1 MMLRISRQTVRHS
14 WRPYAGAF
22 VALACGVVLITTTVL
37 LLGAVDATASRD
49 GVSAAERAQLE
60 DLSSLF
66 GTMAAVSMFMALFV
80 VASTFG
86 FVVATRRRE
95 LGLLRLVG
103 ATPRQVRRMVL
114 GEALVVALLAT
125 VVGSLV
131 ATALAPA
138 VTSMLRAG
146 GVTSLELDLPSPYVA
161 WAVAAGCGIG
171 VALLGSWR
179 ASRRASKIA
188 PVAAFQEAGFER
200 RRVTPWQF
208 VIGTL
213 CLGGVVAA
221 FVAVPEITP
230 LFALVGA
237 VLLPEVVVVGL
248 MCFGGLIFP
257 KLAGLLAGP
266 AVRRDV
272 AARLARD
279 HLRTAVRT
287 PAALAAP
294 VVAISA
300 IAGSMILALS
310 FTADWTA
317 ALDREQL
324 RAPLVVELDGSGSSL
339 DKLREV
345 PELEV
350 VDPRVTA
357 ELGFGAEAEQT
368 TVEAVDL
375 SATPAARG
383 LTAVRGDLGALENGQ
398 VAITET
404 FALDSGSGFGDR
416 LRIRVDGEW
425 LRPKVGAVVRDAP
438 DLYDEVLASTSLLAP
453 ELHDAVPIMA
463 FVVPDDGVSIAEA
476 RTAVEEALAGTSS
489 QVTEADAWIESVES
503 ETRAANDLALWVLL
517 GPSALYAGIAIVNA
531 VLIGSGQRRR
541 ERRTLA
547 LLGAT
552 AEQQRRTALWEAGL
566 VGAAALVVG
575 GAVVGLVGWM
585 VRHAIVSDVPAVD
598 LDLPVVP
605 LLGIGVT
612 CLGLTLLAAFVG
624 ARPVAAGRG

>member
-14 WRPYAGAF
+14 WRPYLGAF
-22 VALACGVVLITTTVL
+22 IALACGVVLITTTVL
-37 LLGAVDATASRD
+37 LVGAVEATGDRA
-49 GVSAAERAQLE
+49 GISADERAQLA

-66 GTMAAVSMFMALFV
+66 GTMAGVSLFMALFV

-114 GEALVVALLAT
+114 GEALVVAVLAT
-125 VVGSLV
+125 VVGSLT

-138 VTSMLRAG
+138 VTRLLRAR
-146 GVTSLELDLPSPYVA
+146 GVTSLDLELPAPYVA
-161 WAVAAGCGIG
+161 WAVAAGCGMG
-171 VALLGSWR
+171 VALLGAWR

-188 PVAAFQEAGFER
+188 PVAALQEAGFER
-200 RRVTPWQF
+200 RRVTAWQF

-213 CLGGVVAA
+213 CLGGVAAA
-221 FVAVPEITP
+221 FIAVPEITP
-230 LFALVGA
+230 LFALIGA

-257 KLAGLLAGP
+257 KLAALLAGP
-266 AVRRDV
+266 LVRRDV

-287 PAALAAP
+287 PASLAAP

-324 RAPLVVELDGSGSSL
+324 KAPLVVELDGGQAASRLS
-339 DKLREV
+339 EV

-350 VDPRVTA
+350 VDLRRAVDLDHGGDTEP
-357 ELGFGAEAEQT
+357 L

-375 SATPAARG
+375 AATSAARG
-383 LTAVRGDLGALENGQ
+383 LTAVRGDLASLESGEI
-398 VAITET
+398 AITET
-404 FALDSGSGFGDR
+404 YTLDSGSGLGDR
-416 LRIRVDGEW
+416 LRVRIGGEW
-425 LRPKVGAVVRDAP
+425 QRLEIGAVVRDAP
-438 DLYDEVLASTSLLAP
+438 DLYGEVLASPSLLGP
-453 ELHDAVPIMA
+453 ELRGAVPDMA
-463 FVVPDDGVSIAEA
+463 FVVPADGVSIAAA
-476 RTAVEEALAGTSS
+476 RAAVEDAQPGTATVHEAA
-489 QVTEADAWIESVES
+489 EWIDGVES
-503 ETRAANDLALWVLL
+503 ETRAANNLGLWVLL

-531 VLIGSGQRRR
+531 VLIGSSQRRR
-541 ERRTLA
+541 EQRTLA

-552 AEQQRRTALWEAGL
+552 AEQRRRSALWEAGL
-566 VGAAALVVG
+566 VGAAAVLVG
-575 GAVVGLVGWM
+575 GMVVALVGWM
-585 VRHAIVSDVPAVD
+585 VGHTIRGAVPGVE
-598 LDLPVVP
+598 LTLPWLP
-605 LLGIGVT
+605 LGGIGAT
-612 CLGLTLLAAFVG
+612 CLGLTLVAALVG
-624 ARPVAAGRG
+624 ARTGRAVA